1 MQSIFTQWIIDL
13 SVVVSFQSSIV
24 FRTECARWRHLLH
37 SNAKVY
43 FSTGIWLHFDFEFK
57 IQMQLICFW
66 LFHYFCFVFVGEF
79 AKQFK
84 RFSFIKKKT
93 FFQWKDS
100 TIYRRFKPSSSNVYW
115 IPWHWSALFG
125 MPTPTYRYSVCAK
138 AHWCRFGTK
147 FSSWFDTRCRAVYIF
162 IYLIDVNRVS
172 LQFDLCIC
180 VSSSLYTQ
188 NAPVKSIKLS
198 NSLDQITWYSNVA
211 RNFRRIFPCFAFTHE
226 SSVWDKL

>member
-1 MQSIFTQWIIDL
+1 MFHSSHQLSFGRNVLDGDTCFIPMQKSISVQEFDCISILSSKFKCNWFVFDCFTTFALFLLANSPNSLND
-13 SVVVSFQSSIV
+13 F
-24 FRTECARWRHLLH
+24 HLL
-37 SNAKVY
+37 
-43 FSTGIWLHFDFEFK
+43 
-57 IQMQLICFW
+57 
-66 LFHYFCFVFVGEF
+66 
-79 AKQFK
+79 
-84 RFSFIKKKT
+84 KKKT

-147 FSSWFDTRCRAVYIF
+147 FSSWFDTRCRTVYIF

-188 NAPVKSIKLS
+188 NAPDVKSIKLS